1 MSYYDKFG
9 DFGEKT
15 AAIDARGEQVSYA
28 ELAAFAKEVGKRVP
42 ARSLV
47 FSFCRNE
54 IGSMAGYLAFLNNR
68 IVPLMLD
75 AKINEVLLTNL
86 MDIYQPQYV
95 WMPDDM
101 AADYASMEKVYE
113 AYGYQLLRT
122 GFTTVYP

>member
-95 WMPDDM
+95 CRKIWQQIMLPWRKYMKLMDISYFGQ
-101 AADYASMEKVYE
+101 AL
-113 AYGYQLLRT
+113 QPFIR
-122 GFTTVYP
+122 